1 MQVEA
6 SSTVRSMP
14 TEQRLD
20 WATITATAV
29 ANGAMNIAASYIG
42 ASLRPIARPESQP
55 GASKVI
61 LPSGVDR
68 K

>member
-1 MQVEA
+1 MQVET
-6 SSTVRSMP
+6 SRTVRSAP

-29 ANGAMNIAASYIG
+29 ANGMVNVAVSYVGAKPWQAS
-42 ASLRPIARPESQP
+42 PESQP
-55 GASKVI
+55 DASKVI